1 MSLRTKNLNLL
12 PVLLAL
18 LEEESVVRAAGR
30 VHLSQP
36 ATSGALARLRVEFKD
51 QLLVR
56 VGRTMRRTARGEEL
70 VSVVRQHCMELE
82 RLFDAATFEP
92 AASRDRFVVAAPD
105 HLAYLLTREL
115 LGRLSVEAP
124 HVRIQLID
132 VPLELEHFLHEGM
145 IDLAVC
151 ANFGAWPGIPFMPLM
166 HERFVVAMSRDHP
179 LAGRSSVGQQDL
191 AGYPGV
197 KMGSSV
203 LRSGAPVPT
212 GVPILDLEQQFTI
225 GQFTDAVLLTV
236 GTTYVTPAPEMLVN
250 NLSASLPIVGVP
262 LESDDGVVAGMFWAP
277 FQHES
282 PKFIWL
288 RSIVEDAFA
297 GAPPP
302 RLPGN

>member
-1 MSLRTKNLNLL
+1 MTLRTKNLNLL

-18 LEEESVVRAAGR
+18 LEEESVVRAAAR

-36 ATSGALARLRVEFKD
+36 ATSSALARLRTEFSD

-56 VGRTMRRTARGEEL
+56 VGRTMQRTARAEQL
-70 VSVVRQHCMELE
+70 LPVVRQHCAELE
-82 RLFDAATFEP
+82 RLFDAATFDP
-92 AASRDRFVVAAPD
+92 AAAHDRFVIAAPD

-124 HVRIQLID
+124 NVRIQLVD
-132 VPLELEHFLHEGM
+132 VPLDLGHFLHEGM

-151 ANFGAWPGIPFMPLM
+151 ANFGAWPGLPFMPLM
-166 HERFVVAMSRDHP
+166 HERFVAAMSRDHP
-179 LAGRSSVGQQDL
+179 LAGRSTVRREEL
-191 AGYPGV
+191 ERYPGL

-203 LRSGAPVPT
+203 LRSGAPVST

-236 GTTYVTPAPEMLVN
+236 GTMYVTPAPQMLVN
-250 NLSASLPIVGVP
+250 DLGVNLPIVGVP
-262 LESDDGVVAGMFWAP
+262 FDSDDGVVAGMFWAP

-302 RLPGN
+302 RPTR